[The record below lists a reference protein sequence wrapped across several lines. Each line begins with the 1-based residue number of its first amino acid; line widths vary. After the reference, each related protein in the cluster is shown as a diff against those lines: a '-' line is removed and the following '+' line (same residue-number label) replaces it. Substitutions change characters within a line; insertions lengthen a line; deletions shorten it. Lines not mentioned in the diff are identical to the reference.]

1 MVRNDRVLVVTRVTA
16 AVVIAALLTAVAI
29 LYGVPGETERL
40 WAWPIA
46 PNLTALV
53 MGAGYAS
60 GAYFFARVLTTRSWR
75 SVTLGFLPITGFT
88 WFMLL
93 ATILHWDRFTH
104 THPAFFA
111 WTFLYVVTPVLVPVL
126 WVVNR
131 RRDPGRTPG
140 ELLLPRPVRV
150 ALAAAGGVVVLLA
163 VVMMAAPTTIVDR
176 WPWQLSPL
184 TARVISSYLV
194 LSGASLVAMA
204 IDARWW
210 SSKVLTETFAIG
222 AGLLAVAVVRDWSSL
237 QLSEPMRWANLG
249 LWIGA
254 LLGLFALRLAMERQV
269 RAAIVPTARPQA

>member
-1 MVRNDRVLVVTRVTA
+1 
-16 AVVIAALLTAVAI
+16 
-29 LYGVPGETERL
+29 
-40 WAWPIA
+40 
-46 PNLTALV
+46 

-75 SVTLGFLPITGFT
+75 SVALGFLPIAGFT

-104 THPAFFA
+104 GHPAFFA

-140 ELLLPRPVRV
+140 ELLLPGSVRV

-163 VVMMAAPTTIVDR
+163 VVMMAAPTTVVDR

-204 IDARWW
+204 LDARWR
-210 SSKVLTETFAIG
+210 SAKVLTETYAIG

-237 QLSEPMRWANLG
+237 LPSEPMRWANLG

-254 LLGLFALRLAMERQV
+254 LLGLLALRSAMERQV
-269 RAAIVPTARPQA
+269 SAAVAPTRGPPA